1 MEKRSL
7 FQMIFGNR
15 TQSQNKYQQL
25 QLLNGTQAIWT
36 NPCSNVYDNAQVRAC
51 IDAIARNGAKLN
63 PKHLRNYVD
72 EQGKYRIEKIYG
84 RVQRLIS
91 KKPNETMNAYD
102 FYYKVISTLELDNNA
117 FIYIQRDEQNIPTG
131 LYPIRSGSYQLLE
144 YNNKVFIQFRFSSGR
159 QYTASLQDD
168 VIHLKKFYCENDV
181 LGGNNIPITKVMS
194 IKHIVDEGIINAI
207 KTTQGIK
214 GILKLTKAM
223 LKPEDIKKY
232 RDNFVSDFINS
243 GDGIASI
250 DATSD
255 FQAVN
260 INPQTATDGQVS
272 RIDDEVLNYFG
283 INKNIMQSNYT
294 EDQWNAFYESVIEPI
309 ALAMSLEFTNKLFS
323 YGERWHGNEIVFE
336 ANRLQYASTNSKI
349 NVLKEAGALGILTIN
364 ECREILNLAPVED
377 GDQRVQS
384 LNYTDKNNDDRGVN
398 NNE

>member
-1 MEKRSL
+1 MERRSL

-15 TQSQNKYQQL
+15 NQDQNKYQQL

-36 NPCSNVYDNAQVRAC
+36 NPSSNVYDNAQVRAC

-63 PKHLRNYVD
+63 PKHIRNYVD
-72 EQGKYRIEKIYG
+72 EDGKYRIERIYG

-144 YNNKVFIQFRFSSGR
+144 YNNKVYIQFRFSSGK

-181 LGGNNIPITKVMS
+181 LGGNNLPITKVMS

-223 LKPEDIKKY
+223 LKPEDIRKY
-232 RDNFVSDFINS
+232 RDNFVADFVNS

-283 INKNIMQSNYT
+283 INKNIMQSSYN
-294 EDQWNAFYESVIEPI
+294 EDQWNSFYESVLEPI
-309 ALAMSLEFTNKLFS
+309 AVAMSLEFTNKLFS

-349 NVLKEAGALGILTIN
+349 NILKEAGALGILTIN
-364 ECREILNLAPVED
+364 ECREILNLAPVDD
-377 GDQRVQS
+377 GDQRIQS
-384 LNYTDKNNDDRGVN
+384 LNYTDKNNDDRGDN